1 MRWKLKDKRG
11 RLDKWDAN
19 VSIVYIEGHS
29 VAFLL
34 PHLADIKTSGG
45 WVGAVWC
52 RFYCLSI
59 PANILMWWVW
69 LLSCFYKLWNVGLI
83 WDITIKLGFCGRG
96 RSKPRWV
103 QKCSHRGSMSRLL
116 ISALSN
122 KDSQMSNKNLQKS
135 KLISVSN
142 KDLQMLRLLVF
153 VSSKDLQM
161 SNLWQVELSL
171 KVDLQMSITPLRRI
185 KTPDS
190 WRWYKILQPQWK
202 GVLAPKYSSFEE
214 IVKSFPANQNLR
226 PILEICRSIEL

>member
-1 MRWKLKDKRG
+1 MGCKCLNCLHWGPFCCLFTAPSRRYQDIWGLG
-11 RLDKWDAN
+11 GAGGCVMSL
-19 VSIVYIEGHS
+19 
-29 VAFLL
+29 LL
-34 PHLADIKTSGG
+34 PINPRKHSH
-45 WVGAVWC
+45 
-52 RFYCLSI
+52 
-59 PANILMWWVW
+59 VW
-69 LLSCFYKLWNVGLI
+69 LDFFYKLWNVGSI
-83 WDITIKLGFCGRG
+83 WDIIDKLGFCGRG
-96 RSKPRWV
+96 RSQPRWV

-116 ISALSN
+116 KSAVSN

-171 KVDLQMSITPLRRI
+171 KVELQMSITPLRRI

-202 GVLAPKYSSFEE
+202 DVLAPKYSSFEE
-214 IVKSFPANQNLR
+214 IVKSFPAN
-226 PILEICRSIEL
+226 

>member
-1 MRWKLKDKRG
+1 MGCKCLNCLHWGPFCCLFTAPSRRYQDISGLG
-11 RLDKWDAN
+11 
-19 VSIVYIEGHS
+19 EGCVMS
-29 VAFLL
+29 LLL
-34 PHLADIKTSGG
+34 PINPRKVDL
-45 WVGAVWC
+45 
-52 RFYCLSI
+52 L
-59 PANILMWWVW
+59 ANILMWGVW
-69 LLSCFYKLWNVGLI
+69 IQLFQKLWNVFGLI
-83 WDITIKLGFCGRG
+83 WEITLKLGFWGRG
-96 RSKPRWV
+96 RSKSRWV

-122 KDSQMSNKNLQKS
+122 KDSQMSNKNLQNS

-171 KVDLQMSITPLRRI
+171 KVDQQMSITPLRRI

-202 GVLAPKYSSFEE
+202 DVLAPKYSSFEE
-214 IVKSFPANQNLR
+214 IVKSFPANPPSLKYAAALNFNQN
-226 PILEICRSIEL
+226 

>member
-1 MRWKLKDKRG
+1 MRWKLKDKRE
-11 RLDKWDAN
+11 RLNKWDAN

-45 WVGAVWC
+45 WVGAAWC

-59 PANILMWWVW
+59 LANIWICDLI
-69 LLSCFYKLWNVGLI
+69 CFINCETLVQSEI
-83 WDITIKLGFCGRG
+83 FTIELGFFGRG
-96 RSKPRWV
+96 RNPRWV

-116 ISALSN
+116 ISAVSN

-142 KDLQMLRLLVF
+142 NDLQMLRLLVF

-161 SNLWQVELSL
+161 SKLWQVDFKSNSRATNVDYTSSEEDSWFL
-171 KVDLQMSITPLRRI
+171 KV
-185 KTPDS
+185 K
-190 WRWYKILQPQWK
+190 
-202 GVLAPKYSSFEE
+202 
-214 IVKSFPANQNLR
+214 
-226 PILEICRSIEL
+226 